1 MANASPSDQLYKPG
15 GVIVL
20 ATHSV
25 TWAAAFECEASAV
38 LDALSDLSFELHHIG
53 STAIPR
59 IVAKPVIDMLGIVP
73 AVEALDAR
81 AHRLAALGY
90 ESLGEFGIT
99 GRRYFR
105 KNAADGVRTHQL
117 HAFAEGSP
125 EIQRHLDFRD
135 YLRAFPTEAAAY
147 AELKQGLADRCGSDM
162 RAYSDGKTEFIRA
175 VERRAAAWRQR
186 SERVS

>member
-1 MANASPSDQLYKPG
+1 MPRGVVRVAPVAATHIATFMANASPSDQLYKPG

-117 HAFAEGSP
+117 HAFAEGFSRDPASP
-125 EIQRHLDFRD
+125 GLSGLSASLPYRGGRICGTQARLGRS
-135 YLRAFPTEAAAY
+135 LR
-147 AELKQGLADRCGSDM
+147 Q
-162 RAYSDGKTEFIRA
+162 
-175 VERRAAAWRQR
+175 
-186 SERVS
+186 